1 METDPRKVMSLIL
14 DALPQAAMIAGRDGR
29 IVLRNSEADAMLP
42 GGWDAKAV
50 LGDGQA
56 AEVHWD
62 TEMAALADGAGR
74 LVRRGVHLAGKG
86 SRQLV
91 ADIHYRNLPPLPPDF
106 APAPAA
112 GPGGPYVLVLVED
125 VSSRLSMERRLAVE
139 ERLTATGAIAAKLAH
154 ELNNPLDGAMRFL
167 GLAQRAPGEKAGK
180 YLDQARNGL
189 TRMAQIIRGL
199 LDEGRPWQAAGER
212 APVRRLLDEAAG
224 VMHPRAQSL
233 GVSVV
238 CDFDDRVD
246 GTAEGCVFQ
255 VFCNVIKNAL
265 DAMPGGGVLTIR
277 LRPAGTQCEVEFA
290 DTGCGLSDQEAERI
304 FEPFYT
310 TKPPS
315 EGSGLGLTICRE
327 ILARLGGTIAAR
339 GRGEG
344 GAAFTVR
351 LPVQAARAGSGSD
364 PPPPGRPEN
373 QCE

>member
-1 METDPRKVMSLIL
+1 V
-14 DALPQAAMIAGRDGR
+14 
-29 IVLRNSEADAMLP
+29 LP
-42 GGWDAKAV
+42 GGWDVSSV

-91 ADIHYRNLPPLPPDF
+91 VDIHYRSLPPLPPNLAPAA
-106 APAPAA
+106 APAPD
-112 GPGGPYVLVLVED
+112 GPFVLVLVED
-125 VSSRLSMERRLAVE
+125 VSARLSMERRMAAE
-139 ERLTATGAIAAKLAH
+139 ERLAATGAIAAKIAH

-167 GLAQRAPGEKAGK
+167 GLAQRVAGEQAGK
-180 YLDQARNGL
+180 YLDQARTGL

-199 LDEGRPWQAAGER
+199 LDQGRPWQAAGER
-212 APVRRLLDEAAG
+212 SPVRRLLDEAAG
-224 VMHPRAQSL
+224 VMQPRAQSL

-277 LRPAGTQCEVEFA
+277 LRPAGGAQCEIEFA

-304 FEPFYT
+304 FQPFYT
-310 TKPPS
+310 TKPPA

-327 ILARLGGTIAAR
+327 ILARVGGTIAAR

-351 LPVQAARAGSGSD
+351 LPLQG
-364 PPPPGRPEN
+364 PQP
-373 QCE
+373 

>member
-1 METDPRKVMSLIL
+1 METDPREVMSLIL

-29 IVLRNSEADAMLP
+29 IVLRNAGAEATLP
-42 GGWDAKAV
+42 AGGDVNSV
-50 LGDGQA
+50 LGDGEA
-56 AEVHWD
+56 SEVHWD

-74 LVRRGVHLAGKG
+74 LVRRGVHLAGQG

-91 ADIHYRNLPPLPPDF
+91 VDIHYRSLPPLPPNL
-106 APAPAA
+106 APAA
-112 GPGGPYVLVLVED
+112 AATPAEAMHHGPFVLVLVED
-125 VSSRLSMERRLAVE
+125 VSARLSMERRLVAE
-139 ERLTATGAIAAKLAH
+139 ERLAATGAIAAKIAH
-154 ELNNPLDGAMRFL
+154 ELNNPLDGVMRFL
-167 GLAQRAPGEKAGK
+167 GLAQRVAGEQAGK

-199 LDEGRPWQAAGER
+199 LDQGRPWQAAGER

-224 VMHPRAQSL
+224 VMQPRAQSL

-265 DAMPGGGVLTIR
+265 DAMPGGGVLTIH
-277 LRPAGTQCEVEFA
+277 LRPAGTQCQIEFA
-290 DTGCGLSDQEAERI
+290 DTGCGLNDQEAERI

-339 GRGEG
+339 GRSEG
-344 GAAFTVR
+344 GAVITVR
-351 LPVQAARAGSGSD
+351 LPIQG
-364 PPPPGRPEN
+364 P
-373 QCE
+373 

>member
-1 METDPRKVMSLIL
+1 METDSREVMSLIL

-29 IVLRNSEADAMLP
+29 IVLRNAGAEATLR
-42 GGWDAKAV
+42 GGGDVNSV
-50 LGDGQA
+50 LGDGEA
-56 AEVHWD
+56 SEVHWD

-74 LVRRGVHLAGKG
+74 LVRRGMHLAGKG

-91 ADIHYRNLPPLPPDF
+91 VDIHYRTLPPLPTNL
-106 APAPAA
+106 APAPAVA
-112 GPGGPYVLVLVED
+112 RGGAAVGAEPHGPFVLVLVED
-125 VSSRLSMERRLAVE
+125 VSARLSMERRLAAE
-139 ERLTATGAIAAKLAH
+139 ERLAATGAIAAKIAH
-154 ELNNPLDGAMRFL
+154 ELNNPLDGVMRFL
-167 GLAQRAPGEKAGK
+167 GLAQRVAGEQAGK

-199 LDEGRPWQAAGER
+199 LDQGRPWQAAGER

-224 VMHPRAQSL
+224 VMQPRAQSL

-277 LRPAGTQCEVEFA
+277 LRPAGTQCEIEFA
-290 DTGCGLSDQEAERI
+290 DTGCGLTDQEAERI
-304 FEPFYT
+304 FQPFYT
-310 TKPPS
+310 TKPPA

-351 LPVQAARAGSGSD
+351 LPLQG
-364 PPPPGRPEN
+364 P
-373 QCE
+373 QI